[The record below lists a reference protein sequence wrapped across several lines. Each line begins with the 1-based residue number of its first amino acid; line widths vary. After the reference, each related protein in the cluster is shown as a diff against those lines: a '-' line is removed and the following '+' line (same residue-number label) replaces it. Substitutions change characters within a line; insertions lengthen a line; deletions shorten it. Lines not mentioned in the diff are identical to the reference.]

1 MPVLVEDRKPLR
13 QLARW
18 IAVGLLSLIGIGL
31 TLWGSAALW
40 FDFPREYWKLP
51 LIVLYLLFLG
61 IGLWRFTGARKKFAV
76 VVVGFLVVL
85 TWWLSL
91 KPSNNRNW
99 QPDVAQ
105 TPWSER
111 RGDQV
116 TIHNIRNCDYRAE
129 FEYACQWDSR
139 TVSLSKINGMDL
151 FITYWGSPWI
161 AHPIVSFDIA
171 GESPLPMSIETRK
184 EVGETYSAVRGFFRY
199 YELIYIVSTERD
211 VVRLRTNYRKDE
223 EVYLFHTKASP
234 QLAQAVFLDYLQRA
248 NQLHDKPEW
257 YNAATDNCTTNVAVH
272 VRDAEHDILPLDW
285 RILLNG
291 KSDEM
296 LYQEGYIA
304 GNLPFTQLKED
315 AHINAAARA
324 ANDDPD
330 FSVRIREGRP
340 GFTALPPTS
349 VATLIP

>member
-13 QLARW
+13 RWVRW
-18 IAVGLLSLIGIGL
+18 IAIGLLALVSIGL
-31 TLWGSAALW
+31 TLWGCAALW
-40 FDFPREYWKLP
+40 FDFPRESWKLP
-51 LIVLYLLFLG
+51 LTILYLLFLAF
-61 IGLWRFTGARKKFAV
+61 GLWWFAGARKKFAV
-76 VVVGFLVVL
+76 VVVGFLAVL

-99 QPDVAQ
+99 QPDVAN
-105 TPWSER
+105 TPWSETS
-111 RGDQV
+111 GDQV
-116 TIHNIRNCDYRAE
+116 IIHNIRNCDYRAE
-129 FEYACQWDSR
+129 FDYTCQWDTR

-161 AHPIVSFDIA
+161 AHPIVSFDIT

-234 QLAQAVFLDYLQRA
+234 QLAQAVFLDYLRRA
-248 NQLHDKPEW
+248 NQLHRKPEW

-272 VRDAEHDILPLDW
+272 VRDAEHGILPLDW

-296 LYQEGYIA
+296 LYEEGYIA
-304 GNLPFTQLKED
+304 GNLPFIQLKED

-324 ANDDPD
+324 ANNDPD
-330 FSVRIREGRP
+330 FSIRVREGRP
-340 GFTALPPTS
+340 GFSASPATPTA
-349 VATLIP
+349 IPNP